1 MGHHEPRTAAE
12 EIADALSDL
21 GSAREALRTLL
32 SQLEDLAAGNETAPL
47 AYQARRNARIVAAQL
62 DEAEKH
68 VRESNRLQ
76 LNVVS

>member
-1 MGHHEPRTAAE
+1 MGQHTPRTAAE

-21 GSAREALRTLL
+21 ASAREALGTLL
-32 SQLEDLAAGNETAPL
+32 SQLDGLTGDEATASI
-47 AYQARRNARIVAAQL
+47 AHQARRNAKIAAAEL
-62 DEAEKH
+62 DSAERH